1 MVTTMYSISIL
12 LNSDA
17 ELNPGPKHASTS
29 NISICHWNLNGIS
42 AHNYIKMFLL
52 KDYIVIPKVDI
63 IWLSETYLN
72 SSTACEGDCLAV
84 SGYNL
89 IRSDHPS
96 HNKFCGVCVFYKIFC
111 ISMFSRF
118 NISKYVSISN

>member
-1 MVTTMYSISIL
+1 MVTTLYSILIL
-12 LNSDA
+12 LSTNV

-42 AHNYIKMFLL
+42 AHNYFKLFLL
-52 KDYIVIPKVDI
+52 KYYIVIPKVDI

-72 SSTACEGDCLAV
+72 SSTTSKNDCLAV

-89 IRSDHPS
+89 ILSDHPS
-96 HNKFCGVCVFYKIFC
+96 HNKCCGVCVFYKIFC
-111 ISMFSRF
+111 ISMFSGF